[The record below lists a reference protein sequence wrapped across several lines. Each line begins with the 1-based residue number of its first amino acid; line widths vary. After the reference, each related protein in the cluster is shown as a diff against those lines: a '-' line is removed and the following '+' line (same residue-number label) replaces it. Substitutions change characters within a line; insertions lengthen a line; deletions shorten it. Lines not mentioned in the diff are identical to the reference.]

1 MLALK
6 NMKIKLLE
14 NISLDGKSY
23 KADDVVETADNNAN
37 QLIKI
42 GKALPSE
49 SQNKSIGLKTSKP
62 KKKLEV
68 KDEEIEPSSSDN
80 YLD

>member
-1 MLALK
+1 
-6 NMKIKLLE
+6 
-14 NISLDGKSY
+14 
-23 KADDVVETADNNAN
+23 VETADNNAN